1 MYQIFVQY
9 AKKLLIGPEPNL
21 AQSEGI
27 GTLEEVPTKAVTI
40 EIEFTRKYF
49 GESIENLPGK
59 QYFFEFIATLCYIL
73 IQKIEGRNYDV
84 DLCSLNIQEPR

>member
-1 MYQIFVQY
+1 MDKIKDEMYQIFVQY

-27 GTLEEVPTKAVTI
+27 DTIEEVPTKAVTI

-59 QYFFEFIATLCYIL
+59 L
-73 IQKIEGRNYDV
+73 R
-84 DLCSLNIQEPR
+84 

>member
-49 GESIENLPGK
+49 GELIENLPGK
-59 QYFFEFIATLCYIL
+59 HYFFTPDYKD
-73 IQKIEGRNYDV
+73 Q
-84 DLCSLNIQEPR
+84 